1 MHDTELELGRFQG
14 LRHAARRMPRGARV
28 MSAWTALMRQ
38 TAVAADPC
46 ERPLDDPA
54 FWQNLKSGNV
64 RSPDDLQAPS
74 TGSPYGQCHLASGV
88 SAISKNVFDEREQ
101 SSGSAQQMESTIT
114 ILNVGRMNDD
124 IQQEPQRV
132 DQDVPFAT
140 FDLLARVVARRIE
153 PRPPFCEPLAV
164 CELIMATVGLGSRP
178 SCSRTA
184 TYSS

>member
-1 MHDTELELGRFQG
+1 MACGKPPEHDADHGEADERSDGGGVAFEV
-14 LRHAARRMPRGARV
+14 A
-28 MSAWTALMRQ
+28 RQ

-64 RSPDDLQAPS
+64 RSLDDLQAPS
-74 TGSPYGQCHLASGV
+74 TGAPNGQCHLASGI

-114 ILNVGRMNDD
+114 ILNVGRINDD
-124 IQQEPQRV
+124 IQQEAQRV

-140 FDLLARVVARRIE
+140 LDFLARVVARRIE

-164 CELIMATVGLGSRP
+164 CESIMATVGLGSRP